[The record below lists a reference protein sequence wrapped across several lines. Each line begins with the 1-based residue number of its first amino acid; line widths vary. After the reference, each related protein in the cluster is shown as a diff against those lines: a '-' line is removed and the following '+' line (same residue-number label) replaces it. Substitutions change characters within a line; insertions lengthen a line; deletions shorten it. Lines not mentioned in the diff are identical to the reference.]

1 MAVCMNLYPVSEGI
15 GAMYH
20 GNCAYVEQLN
30 TLLHLFINLLSTL
43 LLGAS
48 NFGMQILVAPTR
60 QDLDTAHKKGKSMAI
75 GIQAFGNLRH
85 LGKATNIL
93 WIMLAIGSG
102 GLHLT

>member
-1 MAVCMNLYPVSEGI
+1 VSDGI

-30 TLLHLFINLLSTL
+30 TLLHLLINLLSTL

-60 QDLDTAHKKGKSMAI
+60 RDLDAAHKKGKSMAI
-75 GIQAFGNLRH
+75 GIQAIGNLRQ
-85 LGKATNIL
+85 LGKVTIIL
-93 WIMLAIGSG
+93 WIVLAIASG